1 MKKWMKIGAVLA
13 ILGIAAA
20 AAGYYFV
27 YNKPHTNYEKMDADF
42 SLNASDLFNE
52 FKTNKSMAEPKYN
65 GKVVE
70 INGMLTKVEESD
82 SLIIAVFAAV
92 LYSGTTAARAAAYSA
107 QSRFSRSSQRRSWSS
122 VTNSSGLCA
131 TAISPG
137 PQMTVGTP
145 SRS

>member
-1 MKKWMKIGAVLA
+1 MKKWMKIVAVLA

-20 AAGYYFV
+20 AAGYFFV

-82 SLIIAVFAAV
+82 SLIIAVFV
-92 LYSGTTAARAAAYSA
+92 FDQGMFGDEGIRCTMLPKYKNHLKNTQLG
-107 QSRFSRSSQRRSWSS
+107 SQIQLKGYLTGYNDTDVIFEKCSITSK
-122 VTNSSGLCA
+122 N
-131 TAISPG
+131 
-137 PQMTVGTP
+137 
-145 SRS
+145 